1 MTPTENN
8 GDLVS
13 RKPDAVERTFGFGS
27 TESLPAALGAA
38 VVDLSKLATTM
49 HPDDIS
55 LSLDL
60 PAGILCFRAY
70 RRERR

>member
-1 MTPTENN
+1 MTTENKS
-8 GDLVS
+8 DLIA
-13 RKPDAVERTFGFGS
+13 RKPNEVRRTF
-27 TESLPAALGAA
+27 ELERAEDLPAALGAA
-38 VVDLSKLATTM
+38 VVDLAQLASVM

-60 PAGILCFRAY
+60 PAGILTFRAY